1 MKKVKLWD
9 APLRI
14 FHWSLVV
21 LVSAAFLTGLTGG
34 GWMDWHGWIGGATA
48 GLIGFR
54 LAWGIVGST
63 YARFATFIKGPTT
76 IAAYLKGEWQGL
88 GHNPLGALSV
98 VGMLVVVALQVIS
111 GLFANDDIAYQG
123 PYNGLIGEEAEAW
136 ALYLHNRIYWLIA
149 ALVGLHLGAI
159 VFYARVRGENL
170 VRPMLTGVKEIPL
183 AAPSP
188 TVMHDVAGGGW
199 RALAVAVAVAA
210 LAAWIALGGP
220 VEYLAP
226 PAPPAAATPD
236 W

>member
-21 LVSAAFLTGLTGG
+21 LVSAAFFTGLTGG
-34 GWMDWHGWIGGATA
+34 GWMDWHGWLGGATA

-63 YARFATFIKGPTT
+63 YARFASFIRGPAT

-98 VGMLVVVALQVIS
+98 IGMLVVLSLQVIS
-111 GLFANDDIAYQG
+111 GLFANDDIAYRG
-123 PYNGLIGEEAEAW
+123 PYNGLIGEESEAL

-159 VFYARVRGENL
+159 AFYARAKGENL
-170 VRPMLTGVKEIPL
+170 VKPMLTGEKEVPL
-183 AAPSP
+183 AAAPSA
-188 TVMHDVAGGGW
+188 MHDAAGGGW
-199 RALAVAVAVAA
+199 RSLAIAVAMAA
-210 LAAWIALGGP
+210 LFAWLAFGGP

-226 PAPPAAATPD
+226 PAPPPVATPD

>member
-14 FHWSLVV
+14 FHWSLVL
-21 LVSAAFLTGLTGG
+21 LVTAAFLTGLTGG

-63 YARFATFIKGPTT
+63 YARFATFIRGPAT

-98 VGMLVVVALQVIS
+98 ISMLVVLLLQVIS
-111 GLFANDDIAYQG
+111 GLFANDDIAFQG
-123 PYNGLIGEEAEAW
+123 PYNGLIGKEAEAL
-136 ALYLHNRIYWLIA
+136 ALYLHNRTYWLIA

-159 VFYARVRGENL
+159 AFYARVKGENL
-170 VRPMLTGVKEIPL
+170 VKPMLTGVKEIPL
-183 AAPSP
+183 APAAPIQD
-188 TVMHDVAGGGW
+188 TAGGGW
-199 RALAVAVAVAA
+199 RSLAIALAVAAFFSWLAFGGA
-210 LAAWIALGGP
+210 L
-220 VEYLAP
+220 EYLAP
-226 PAPPAAATPD
+226 PAPPPSATPD

>member
-21 LVSAAFLTGLTGG
+21 LVSAAFFTGLTGG
-34 GWMDWHGWIGGATA
+34 GWMDWHGWLGGATA

-63 YARFATFIKGPTT
+63 YARFANFIRGPAT

-98 VGMLVVVALQVIS
+98 IGMLVVLSLQVIS

-123 PYNGLIGEEAEAW
+123 PYNGLIGKAAEAW

-159 VFYARVRGENL
+159 AFYARARGENL
-170 VRPMLTGVKEIPL
+170 VKPMLTGEKEVPL
-183 AAPSP
+183 AAPP
-188 TVMHDVAGGGW
+188 APNQEPAGGGW
-199 RALAVAVAVAA
+199 PALAIAVAIAA
-210 LAAWIALGGP
+210 LFSWLALGGP

-226 PAPPAAATPD
+226 PAPAPVATPD

>member
-123 PYNGLIGEEAEAW
+123 PYNGL
-136 ALYLHNRIYWLIA
+136 
-149 ALVGLHLGAI
+149 
-159 VFYARVRGENL
+159 
-170 VRPMLTGVKEIPL
+170 
-183 AAPSP
+183 
-188 TVMHDVAGGGW
+188 
-199 RALAVAVAVAA
+199 
-210 LAAWIALGGP
+210 
-220 VEYLAP
+220 
-226 PAPPAAATPD
+226 
-236 W
+236 

>member
-21 LVSAAFLTGLTGG
+21 LVSAGFITGLTGG
-34 GWMDWHGWIGGATA
+34 GWMDWHGWFGGATA

-63 YARFATFIKGPTT
+63 YARFTTFLKGPTT

-98 VGMLVVVALQVIS
+98 IGMLVVLALQVIS
-111 GLFANDDIAYQG
+111 GLFANDDIAYRG
-123 PYNGLIGEEAEAW
+123 PYNVLIGEESEAL
-136 ALYLHNRIYWLIA
+136 ALYLHKRIYWLIA

-159 VFYARVRGENL
+159 AFYARAKGENL
-170 VRPMLTGVKEIPL
+170 VKPMLTGIKEIPL
-183 AAPSP
+183 AASPPSAL
-188 TVMHDVAGGGW
+188 HDAAGGGW
-199 RALAVAVAVAA
+199 RALAIAVGVAA
-210 LAAWIALGGP
+210 LAAWIAFGGP
-220 VEYLAP
+220 VEYLTP
-226 PAPPAAATPD
+226 PAPPPVATPD

>member
-21 LVSAAFLTGLTGG
+21 LVIASFLTGLSGG
-34 GWMDWHGWIGGATA
+34 GWMDWHGWCGGATA

-76 IAAYLKGEWQGL
+76 IAAYLRGEWQGL

-98 VGMLVVVALQVIS
+98 LGMLVVLSLQVIS
-111 GLFANDDIAYQG
+111 GLFANDDIAFQG
-123 PYNGLIGEEAEAW
+123 PYNGLVGKETEAW

-149 ALVGLHLGAI
+149 VLVALHLAAI
-159 VFYARVRGENL
+159 VFYARARGENL

-188 TVMHDVAGGGW
+188 NALHDAAGGGW
-199 RALAVAVAVAA
+199 RALLIAVAVAA

-226 PAPPAAATPD
+226 PAPPPVATPD